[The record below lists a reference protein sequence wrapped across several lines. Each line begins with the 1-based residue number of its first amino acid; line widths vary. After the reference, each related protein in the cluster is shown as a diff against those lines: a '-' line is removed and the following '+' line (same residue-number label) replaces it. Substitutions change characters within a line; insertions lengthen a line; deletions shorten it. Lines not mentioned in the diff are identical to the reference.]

1 MIFPEKFP
9 ENQKYDNSKEKEFY
23 FRLQN
28 ELPEDWDIYYSF
40 KFFNPGIPIR
50 ELDYII
56 VCPLGIYIIELK
68 NARFRFENNVWQIYD
83 SREKKWKE
91 HVKHFYTGPIE
102 QVESAVKMFK
112 NFLTYNNHLKLPVDP
127 NAILGIVFL
136 NKNEIGQF
144 SKKLP
149 NKDIIIFH
157 KELQHLSLFDIL
169 DSIHKSKH
177 ISNVTHLERER
188 VKNIILI
195 NGNYYP
201 GFPAR
206 RDEQKKLML
215 ALTREQFM
223 IMEGIKEQPRM
234 ILFGVVGSGKTMM
247 ARRALEI
254 AVENSWSCLY
264 LCSSVHLKD
273 FFEYSYKDNKKV
285 KFYTFY
291 DFRFVK
297 NIEEIFDFIII
308 DEAQNIIS
316 GDMSDILDNILKG
329 GLNNGKWLICFDKEQ
344 KNKDFDSD
352 FLKIISSYPHEVFFL
367 NSNIRNPSEIFNIA
381 TLLGGKRQH
390 YSKVPDALSVK
401 FVSFADN
408 NDASIKLFELIDYGV
423 RQLKLF
429 PEEIIILSPY
439 PLKENTEIQSNFV
452 KSYDNN
458 RFYEI
463 VKYSSDD
470 PDKEKINFSVIEDFQ
485 GLEAS
490 FVILIGIRDLND
502 FYLRSQYYIALTRS
516 TYSAGILFHKDLF
529 SDLNNI
535 INLSGN

>member
-1 MIFPEKFP
+1 LVFPEKFP

-23 FRLQN
+23 FRFQN

-40 KFFNPGIPIR
+40 KFYNPGIPIR

-68 NARFRFENNVWQIYD
+68 NARFRYENNIWQIYD

-112 NFLTYNNHLKLPVDP
+112 NFLMYNNHLKIPVDS
-127 NAILGIVFL
+127 NSITGVVFL
-136 NKNEIGQF
+136 NKNEVGQF

-149 NKDIIIFH
+149 NKEIIIFH
-157 KELQHLSLFDIL
+157 KELQHQSLFDIL
-169 DSIHKSKH
+169 DSIHKSKR
-177 ISNVTHLERER
+177 ISNLTHLEREKI
-188 VKNIILI
+188 KNIILI

-206 RDEQKKLML
+206 RDEQKKLMI
-215 ALTREQFM
+215 ALTKEQFM
-223 IMEGIKEQPRM
+223 IMEGFKDQARM
-234 ILFGVVGSGKTMM
+234 ILYGVVGSGKTMM
-247 ARRALEI
+247 ARKGLEI
-254 AVENSWSCLY
+254 AIENSWRCLY
-264 LCSSVHLKD
+264 LCSSIHLKD
-273 FFEYSYKDNKKV
+273 FFENLYKDKEKV
-285 KFYTFY
+285 KFFTFY

-297 NIEEIFDFIII
+297 NISETFDFIII

-316 GDMSDILDNILKG
+316 GDMSDILDNILSG

-344 KNKDFDSD
+344 KNKEFDSD
-352 FLKIISSYPHEVFFL
+352 FLKIISSYPHESYSL

-381 TLLGGKRQH
+381 SLLGGKKQH
-390 YSKVPDALSVK
+390 FSKVPDALSVK
-401 FVSFADN
+401 FVSFIDDL
-408 NDASIKLFELIDYGV
+408 DASIKLFELIDYGI

-429 PEEIIILSPY
+429 PDEIIILSPF
-439 PLKENTEIQSNFV
+439 PLKENKEIQSNFV
-452 KSYDNN
+452 RSYDNK

-463 VKYSSDD
+463 VKYNSDE
-470 PDKEKINFSVIEDFQ
+470 PDREKINFSVIEDFQ

-490 FVILIGIRDLND
+490 FVILIGVKDLND
-502 FYLRSQYYIALTRS
+502 SFLRSQYYIALTRS

-535 INLSGN
+535 INMDS